1 MSNLK
6 KLTTINEA
14 ARKVLGISRDE
25 YALCDY
31 VQFRQAD
38 RRGRVGWCVDSKQEI
53 ADFIGITR
61 VGLFKMIDRL
71 CSFNLLY
78 VDPASRALQVTE
90 KWIDTANECKQSL
103 HDDVNKVN
111 TPRKQSLHGDVNKVT
126 MNIAVK
132 DDYKKE
138 KGERKKEQIVT
149 SYTRVT
155 PPPTVE
161 NPFSVEADF
170 ALGYTGAAAQNGGP
184 AVGPLPEALETE
196 KPQTPASGPGMP
208 PWGEYPKANTA
219 RELKDKLSAFYA
231 KFDQEWQNTKE
242 GTPAMKWS
250 LDEIREVMWGFCE
263 YAIAADWNW
272 TYKQFNGRLRRWFK
286 EQPLHE
292 KQRRGYPAT
301 PAPVIAPAPVPAE
314 RFRYE

>member
-38 RRGRVGWCVDSKQEI
+38 RRGKVGWCVDSKQEI

-138 KGERKKEQIVT
+138 KEERKKEQVVT
-149 SYTRVT
+149 SSTRVT
-155 PPPTVE
+155 LPPTVE

-184 AVGPLPEALETE
+184 AVGPLPEALGTE
-196 KPQTPASGPGMP
+196 KPQTPASGPGLP
-208 PWGEYPKANTA
+208 PWGEYPNANTP
-219 RELKDKLSAFYA
+219 RELKDKLAAFY
-231 KFDQEWQNTKE
+231 KRFPEEFRWTKD
-242 GTPAMKWS
+242 GTPATKWS
-250 LDEIREVMWGFCE
+250 ADKMREVMSGFCE
-263 YAIAADWNW
+263 HAITSGWKWD
-272 TYKQFNGRLRRWFK
+272 YRQFNSRLKTWFR

-292 KQRRGYPAT
+292 KQRASGYAT
-301 PAPVIAPAPVPAE
+301 PPAPVIAPAPTGL
-314 RFRYE
+314 FKYE